1 MLDARGTKE
10 VASAQIILDTSG
22 VNLIIL
28 TGPDQ
33 ISDGQYRLDDNRAE
47 HILKILKLRVGDRLE
62 IGILNGRV
70 GTALIESVDDSVVC
84 LSDLRFI
91 SQSAPDPGIDIV
103 CALPRPQILKR
114 VLFNS
119 AMLGVRHM
127 HLIRAN
133 RVEKSYF
140 QSPVLHESRIKAL
153 LIEGLS
159 QGKRTR
165 LPTVQIHERFRPFFE
180 DFLDSID
187 QEGEETAKRLLPD
200 LTGSRS
206 LADISLKPNENVIV
220 AIGPE
225 GGWVPFEIELMESRG
240 FEKFILGSSV
250 LRVDSALTA
259 SISQLELIHMM
270 QNR

>member
-1 MLDARGTKE
+1 
-10 VASAQIILDTSG
+10 

-28 TGPDQ
+28 TESDQ
-33 ISDGQYRLDDNRAE
+33 TSDGEYRLADNRAE
-47 HILKILKLRVGDRLE
+47 HILKILKLQAGDRLE
-62 IGILNGRV
+62 IGILNGEA
-70 GTALIESVDDSVVC
+70 GTALLYSVDEGIVC
-84 LSDLRFI
+84 LGDLRFVP
-91 SQSAPDPGIDIV
+91 QSTQAPGIDIV

-119 AMLGVRHM
+119 AMMGVRQL

-140 QSPVLHESRIKAL
+140 QSPLLEEARIKAH

-165 LPTVQIHERFRPFFE
+165 LPQIQIHERFRPFFE
-180 DFLDSID
+180 DHLDSIVL
-187 QEGEETAKRLLPD
+187 EGEGKARRLLPD
-200 LTGSRS
+200 FTGNRS
-206 LADISLKPNENVIV
+206 LAEISLKPNENVIV

-225 GGWVPFEIELMESRG
+225 GGWVPFEIELMESLG

-250 LRVDSALTA
+250 LRVDTALSAA
-259 SISQLELIHMM
+259 ISQLDLIRMM